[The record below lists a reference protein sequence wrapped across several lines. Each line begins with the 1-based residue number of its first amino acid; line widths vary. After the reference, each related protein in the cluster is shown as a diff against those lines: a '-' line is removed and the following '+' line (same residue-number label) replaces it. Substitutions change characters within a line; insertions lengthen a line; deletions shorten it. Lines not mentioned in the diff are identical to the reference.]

1 VLISSAQ
8 NCAAICTK
16 NFQLLFYKDQ
26 YYTMQKI
33 SSLLIV
39 FLILLFSSTALHAQT
54 EQTITHGK
62 YTLHVSGNDVNF
74 SSQLTQRLIDVFFIV
89 YPKLAKEDKKKT
101 LHKVEFFIDT
111 SYHGVAATDNG
122 RVVFSSAYMTKHPGD
137 VDVVT
142 HEVMHIVQ
150 NYGESAGPGWLTE
163 GIADFARNQFGV
175 DNAGAKWS
183 MPDYKSTQ
191 HYDNSYRIT
200 ARFLF
205 WLEKNVKKGLVKK
218 LDKALRDHTY
228 TNDIWV
234 KLTGKNLDMLWE
246 DYSKNPAI

>member
-1 VLISSAQ
+1 MSKKIVYIFCSFIFL
-8 NCAAICTK
+8 CAG
-16 NFQLLFYKDQ
+16 
-26 YYTMQKI
+26 
-33 SSLLIV
+33 V
-39 FLILLFSSTALHAQT
+39 HAQT

-62 YTLHVSGNDVNF
+62 YTLEVSGNDANF
-74 SSQLTQRLIDVFFIV
+74 SPQLTQRLIDVFFIV
-89 YPKLAKEDKKKT
+89 YPKLAKEYNTKT
-101 LHKVEFFIDT
+101 LKKVVFFIDT

-183 MPDYKSTQ
+183 MPDYKPTQ

-205 WLEKNVKKGLVKK
+205 WIEKKVKKDVVKK
-218 LDKALRDHTY
+218 LDAALRDHTY
-228 TNDIWV
+228 TEAIWV
-234 KLTGKNLDMLWE
+234 QLTGKNLDALWE
-246 DYSKNPAI
+246 AYGKEPAI